1 VGHVDG
7 GQRLGQR
14 TDLVDLDQDRVVDAY
29 PIRSIED
36 GMSEDDW
43 EGWKALT
50 DAVGDRC
57 QLWPSPS

>member
-1 VGHVDG
+1 VVGAV
-7 GQRLGQR
+7 LEE
-14 TDLVDLDQDRVVDAY
+14 L
-29 PIRSIED
+29 D

-57 QLWPSPS
+57 QLVGDDLFVTNVCDITAV